1 LAKVQNKGQGQQ
13 TGTVVSTPVGRG
25 LREGALLISGALTLY
40 LWASLFTFSLNDPAW
55 NYSAPVSQYQ
65 NSGGVLGAWFS
76 DILFTILGIMAWMI
90 PPVIGWLG
98 WLLFVDRAR
107 LLRFEPHLLGIRVVG
122 FLMTLFGGTGISYLH
137 LHRFDSVLPA
147 KTGGVLGDWVGSLFA
162 AAIGPFGSTLFL
174 LALLLVGISIFTH
187 ISWFVVM
194 ERVGASVLDGVLRL
208 RSLPGKIS
216 EVQSGKQAKE
226 ERDQEVEKER
236 KRSRS
241 RPKPKI
247 EPKIGP
253 IEISERALKEAQGSL
268 FDELTTNYGSYSGE
282 NGPIQPPPLSLLNK
296 AEQVEGGYSHETLEV
311 LSRQVELKLKEFG
324 VEVDV
329 VAVQPGPV
337 ITRFEL
343 MPAPG
348 IKASKITNLSS
359 DLARSL
365 TLQSVRV
372 VEVIPGKA
380 TIGLEIP
387 NEIRETVFLS
397 EILASHS
404 YDQGKGALTLALGKD
419 ISGQPVV
426 ADLARMPHLLV
437 AGTTG
442 SGKSVGINTMILS
455 LLFKYSPEHV
465 RLIMIDPKLV
475 ELSVYDGI
483 PHLLA
488 PVVTDMTEAASALRW
503 SVAEMERRYKLM
515 SALNVRSV
523 SGLNKKVQEAIDA
536 GAPLSD
542 PLHPPLEGVEHEQL
556 LEPLPYI
563 VVFVDEFADLMM
575 QVGKKVEELIVR
587 IGQKARAAGIHMI
600 LATQRPSADVI
611 TGLIKSNV
619 PSRIAFQ
626 VSSKMDSR
634 VILDHNGAENL
645 LGRGDMLY
653 LPVGAGMPT
662 RVHSAFVDD
671 DEVMRVVE
679 HLKSSGEPRYIDDV
693 LNTSEASENS
703 AGGEGG
709 IEDAENDPLYDD
721 AVRIVTE
728 SRKASVSGVQRRL
741 RVGYNRASR
750 LVEAMEY
757 AGVVSPIGSNGQR
770 DVLAPPPVEM
780 E

>member
-1 LAKVQNKGQGQQ
+1 MAQAQKKGGKQRK
-13 TGTVVSTPVGRG
+13 GTAVSAPLGRG
-25 LREGALLISGALTLY
+25 LREGALLISGAVTLY
-40 LWASLFTFSLNDPAW
+40 LWASLFTFSMNDPAW
-55 NYSAPVSQYQ
+55 NYSAPVEQFQ

-76 DILFTILGIMAWMI
+76 DILFTVLGIMAWMI

-107 LLRFEPHLLGIRVVG
+107 LLRFDPHLLGIRVGG
-122 FLMTLFGGTGISYLH
+122 FLMTLFGGTGLSYLH
-137 LHRFDSVLPA
+137 FHRFDSVLPA
-147 KTGGVLGDWVGSLFA
+147 KTGGILGDWIGSLFA

-174 LALLLVGISIFTH
+174 TALLLIGLSIFTH

-194 ERVGASVLDGVLRL
+194 DKVGEQVLEGVLRL
-208 RSLPGKIS
+208 RSIPDKLN
-216 EVQSGKQAKE
+216 EAQSGRQAKE
-226 ERDQEVEKER
+226 EREQEVEKER
-236 KRSRS
+236 KKTRK

-247 EPKIGP
+247 EPKIGS
-253 IEISERALKEAQGSL
+253 IEISERALKETQGSL
-268 FDELTTNYGSYSGE
+268 FDELTTNYGTGE
-282 NGPIQPPPLSLLNK
+282 GNSIQPPPLSLLNK
-296 AEQVEGGYSHETLEV
+296 AEAVEGGYSNETLEI

-324 VEVDV
+324 VEVEV

-365 TLQSVRV
+365 ALQSVRV
-372 VEVIPGKA
+372 VEVIPGKS

-397 EILASHS
+397 EILASHA
-404 YDQGKGALTLALGKD
+404 YDQSKGSLALALGKD
-419 ISGQPVV
+419 ISGQPQVT
-426 ADLARMPHLLV
+426 DLAKMPHLLV

-455 LLFKYSPEHV
+455 MLFKYSPDHV
-465 RLIMIDPKLV
+465 RLIMIDPKHV
-475 ELSVYDGI
+475 ELSIYDGI

-488 PVVTDMTEAASALRW
+488 PVVTDMNEAASALRW

-515 SALNVRSV
+515 SSLNVRSV
-523 SGLNKKVQEAIDA
+523 SGLNKKIQDAIDA
-536 GAPLSD
+536 GAPLAD
-542 PLHPPLEGVEHEQL
+542 PFHPVVEGEEHEQPL
-556 LEPLPYI
+556 LEPLPY
-563 VVFVDEFADLMM
+563 VVVIVDEFADLMM

-600 LATQRPSADVI
+600 LATQRPSTDII

-619 PSRIAFQ
+619 PSRIAFS
-626 VSSKMDSR
+626 VSTKTDSR
-634 VILDHNGAENL
+634 VVLDQNGAENL

-653 LPVGAGMPT
+653 LPIGAGMPV
-662 RVHSAFVDD
+662 RVHGAFVDD
-671 DEVMRVVE
+671 DEVVRVVE
-679 HLKSSGEPRYIDDV
+679 HLKSSGTPQYIEDV
-693 LNTSEASENS
+693 LSTPDASEAG
-703 AGGEGG
+703 AGGEGAA
-709 IEDAENDPLYDD
+709 EDAENDPLYDD

-757 AGVVSPIGSNGQR
+757 AGVVSPVGSNGQR
-770 DVLAPPPVEM
+770 EVLAPPPVEM
-780 E
+780 D